1 MVIMADIPQYA
12 VDFRNRKKTAEVPA
26 VSRQP
31 VSCNVPATL
40 YGTGT
45 GEFQRLYGY
54 SIAYSGQFVRFLC
67 ITSREKRKEGGGT
80 GDSGV
85 STGKGVFHRKLST
98 GVDNFGDK
106 PMEWGRRESRGCGYL

>member
-1 MVIMADIPQYA
+1 MADIPQYA

-67 ITSREKRKEGGGT
+67 ITSREKEERKRRNRGFR
-80 GDSGV
+80 
-85 STGKGVFHRKLST
+85 VFHREGSFPPE
-98 GVDNFGDK
+98 VIH
-106 PMEWGRRESRGCGYL
+106 RCG